1 MNVLNQLGLTN
12 SINEN
17 KYPIYGEVKTNATS
31 FLMGVTYKFNKYR
44 LD

>member
-12 SINEN
+12 TRDVTQ
-17 KYPIYGEVKTNATS
+17 YPVHVDVKTNATS